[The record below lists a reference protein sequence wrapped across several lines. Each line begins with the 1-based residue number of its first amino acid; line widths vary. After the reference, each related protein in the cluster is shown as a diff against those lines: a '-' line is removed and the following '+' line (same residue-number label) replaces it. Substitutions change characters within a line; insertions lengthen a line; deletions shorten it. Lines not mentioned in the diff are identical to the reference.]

1 MMQMKIQMS
10 MTKDMHTRAV
20 QEKAAEDREERL
32 RKLNTSRKMHQDYKK
47 NNAEQKKME
56 SRQLEEIKSKG
67 KEYTEYEK
75 RQRVEEEKRRYVQDF
90 SKFTFKFES
99 VLMTFMYIIYMRF
112 VSATNFN
119 FVTSSHSHPR
129 I

>member
-10 MTKDMHTRAV
+10 MTKDMHVRAA

-32 RKLNTSRKMHQDYKK
+32 RKLNMSRKMHQDFKK

-67 KEYTEYEK
+67 REYTEYEK
-75 RQRVEEEKRRYVQDF
+75 RQRVEEEKRR
-90 SKFTFKFES
+90 
-99 VLMTFMYIIYMRF
+99 
-112 VSATNFN
+112 
-119 FVTSSHSHPR
+119 
-129 I
+129 